1 MALLEEEESEAEAEE
16 VDLVV
21 VVVAASAA
29 GVVVADLDFLSVG
42 EVVAVDLD
50 DDIVCRVV
58 LVMEIYVC
66 VYERQREV
74 RSVGESFKSLGEVI
88 DFSRFI

>member
-1 MALLEEEESEAEAEE
+1 MALLEEEEAEAEE
-16 VDLVV
+16 D
-21 VVVAASAA
+21 
-29 GVVVADLDFLSVG
+29 VVVADLDLLSVG
-42 EVVAVDLD
+42 EVVVVDLD

-58 LVMEIYVC
+58 LEMEIYVC
-66 VYERQREV
+66 VYERQRKV

>member
-1 MALLEEEESEAEAEE
+1 MALLEEGEAEAEE
-16 VDLVV
+16 D
-21 VVVAASAA
+21 
-29 GVVVADLDFLSVG
+29 VVVADSDLLSVG
-42 EVVAVDLD
+42 EVVVVDLD

-66 VYERQREV
+66 VYERQGKV
-74 RSVGESFKSLGEVI
+74 RSVGESFESLGEVI

>member
-1 MALLEEEESEAEAEE
+1 MALLEEEGAEAEE
-16 VDLVV
+16 D
-21 VVVAASAA
+21 
-29 GVVVADLDFLSVG
+29 VVVADLDLLSVG
-42 EVVAVDLD
+42 EVVVVDLD

-66 VYERQREV
+66 VYERQRKV
-74 RSVGESFKSLGEVI
+74 RSVGESFESLEEVI

>member
-1 MALLEEEESEAEAEE
+1 MALLEEEEPEAEAEE
-16 VDLVV
+16 VDLV

-42 EVVAVDLD
+42 EVVVVDMD

-66 VYERQREV
+66 VYERQRKV
-74 RSVGESFKSLGEVI
+74 RSVGESFESLGEVI

>member
-1 MALLEEEESEAEAEE
+1 MASLEEEESEAE

-21 VVVAASAA
+21 AAASAAA
-29 GVVVADLDFLSVG
+29 GVVVADLDLLSVG
-42 EVVAVDLD
+42 EVVVVDLD

-58 LVMEIYVC
+58 LVVEIYVC
-66 VYERQREV
+66 VYERQRKV
-74 RSVGESFKSLGEVI
+74 RSVGESFESLGGVI

>member
-1 MALLEEEESEAEAEE
+1 MAFLEEEGAEPEAEE

-21 VVVAASAA
+21 LAAASAA
-29 GVVVADLDFLSVG
+29 GVVVADLDFLSVE
-42 EVVAVDLD
+42 EVVVVDLD

-66 VYERQREV
+66 VYERQRKV
-74 RSVGESFKSLGEVI
+74 RSVGESFESLGEVI

>member
-1 MALLEEEESEAEAEE
+1 MALLEEEEAEAEEEE

-21 VVVAASAA
+21 SAA

-42 EVVAVDLD
+42 EVAVVDLD

-66 VYERQREV
+66 VYETE
-74 RSVGESFKSLGEVI
+74 ESEISGRKL
-88 DFSRFI
+88 